1 MRLHEKWIEDS
12 RQMGLLAVKE
22 QLQAVIYGLAI
33 GDALGVPVEF
43 KERGTYNITDMIG
56 HGTYNQPLG
65 TWSDDT
71 SLSLALMEHLS
82 ECSDL
87 PALMDKFVAYRNGY
101 LTPYGDCFD
110 IGIGTNQAIERYLSG
125 VFPEEAGGQS
135 EMDNGNGAL
144 MRLSPL
150 AILLQEEFDFPK
162 KVKIIERY
170 TKITH
175 RHPRTV
181 VASILYIQI
190 LIGLL
195 LNNNLENTIKGTKKI
210 FLESFDQ
217 SHPYRKEFEEYYAD
231 LFNKEF
237 LELPSSEIASTGYVV
252 DTLKAVIWCVGTTD
266 SFKSAI
272 LKAVNLG
279 GDTDTIGA
287 ITGTL
292 AGALYKIDSIPEEWI
307 NNIANKLLIDK
318 KIRDFLH
325 YFEELEYQ
333 KKGLKAHFRNRIR

>member
-1 MRLHEKWIEDS
+1 MRLYEKWAEDS
-12 RQMGLLAVKE
+12 KQIELYNRKQQA
-22 QLQAVIYGLAI
+22 QAVIYGLAI

-43 KERGTYNITDMIG
+43 KERGTYSITDMIG

-87 PALMDKFVAYRNGY
+87 PALMDKFAAYRNGY

-110 IGIGTNQAIERYLSG
+110 IGIATNQAIERYLAG
-125 VFPEEAGGQS
+125 NLPEESGGS
-135 EMDNGNGAL
+135 GERDNGNGAL
-144 MRLSPL
+144 MRISPL
-150 AILLQEEFDFPK
+150 ALILRREFNFLA
-162 KVKIIERY
+162 KVECIESY

-175 RHPRTV
+175 RHPRAIV
-181 VASILYIQI
+181 GSILYIQI

-266 SFKSAI
+266 SFKSAV

-292 AGALYKIDSIPEEWI
+292 AGALYKIESIPEEWI
-307 NNIANKLLIDK
+307 QKLANKSLIDE
-318 KIRDFLH
+318 KIKEFLT
-325 YFEELEYQ
+325 YFQ
-333 KKGLKAHFRNRIR
+333 VK